1 MTMMFNFRHP
11 LSHGYNIMHDIFFSK
26 IFVFLSDKNFSEIL
40 EGSFWTLSTKI
51 LATFASLMVS
61 IFVSRCYGATM
72 LGTLAIINASFMI
85 FSIFSLVGT
94 NTSIIRLIPEYISKF
109 SASSAFKL
117 LKKSQTIVIIA
128 SVCMSLLIAFF
139 SDPIA
144 IHIYHKPNLSLFFL
158 VAAWFVVFRS
168 LMDLYTQAIRGLG
181 IIKAFSLMQLVPSV
195 SMLLVLSGLTLAY
208 DNQGNPVYAQISAW
222 VLTALIG
229 YAVVIIGFKERTHI
243 NDVLVPVSYRQ
254 IVAISSPMMMTTSI
268 HFIISQTGIVLLG
281 IFRNEADVGYYSIAL
296 KLSTLTMFALYAI
309 NSMAAPKF
317 SELYAN
323 GRIDELFLLAQKS
336 SKLIFFVTIPV
347 LLFLIIFGKPLISI
361 AFGNDFTKAYL
372 ALVLLVIGQF
382 VSSASGS
389 TGYFMNMTGNQI
401 VFRNIMIFTGILN
414 ILFSLF
420 FIKLLGI
427 YGAAISST
435 LSLALWNI
443 WVLLYLKKRYGKT
456 LCYLP
461 LIS

>member
-1 MTMMFNFRHP
+1 MKE
-11 LSHGYNIMHDIFFSK
+11 IFISK
-26 IFVFLSDKNFSEIL
+26 TSFFLSDKNFYEIL
-40 EGSFWTLSTKI
+40 KGSFWTLSSKI
-51 LATFASLMVS
+51 IATFSSLIVS
-61 IFVSRCYGATM
+61 IFVSRFYGANM

-85 FSIFSLVGT
+85 FSIFTLAGT

-109 SASSAFKL
+109 STSSAFKL
-117 LKKSQTIVIIA
+117 FNKTQTIVIIA
-128 SVCMSLLIAFF
+128 SVCMSLVIAFY
-139 SDPIA
+139 SDSIA
-144 IHIYHKPNLSLFFL
+144 VHIYHKPNLSSFFL
-158 VAAWFVVFRS
+158 VAAWFIVFRS

-181 IIKAFSLMQLVPSV
+181 IIKAFSIMQLVPSV
-195 SMLLVLSGLTLAY
+195 SMLLVLSGLTLVY
-208 DNQGNPVYAQISAW
+208 NNKGNPVYAQISAW

-229 YAVVIIGFKERTHI
+229 YVIVIIGFKERMDIH
-243 NDVLVPVSYRQ
+243 DVFVPVSYRQ

-296 KLSTLTMFALYAI
+296 KLSTLTVFALYAI

-336 SKLIFFVTIPV
+336 SKLIFFVTVPI
-347 LLFLIIFGKPLISI
+347 LFFLIIFGKPLISI
-361 AFGNDFTKAYL
+361 AFGNEFTKAYL
-372 ALVLLVIGQF
+372 VLVLLVIGQF
-382 VSSASGS
+382 VSSAAGS

-401 VFRNIMIFTGILN
+401 VFRNIMIFTGIFN

-420 FIKLLGI
+420 FIRLLGI
-427 YGAAISST
+427 YGAAIAST

-461 LIS
+461 LVG

>member
-1 MTMMFNFRHP
+1 MFHI
-11 LSHGYNIMHDIFFSK
+11 LK
-26 IFVFLSDKNFSEIL
+26 LKFVNLVADKNFFDIL
-40 EGSFWTLSTKI
+40 RGSFWTLSSRI
-51 LATFASLMVS
+51 IATFSSLIVS
-61 IFVSRCYGATM
+61 IFVSRFYGANM

-85 FSIFSLVGT
+85 FSIFTLAGT

-109 SASSAFKL
+109 STSSAFKL
-117 LKKSQTIVIIA
+117 FNKTQTIVIIA
-128 SVCMSLLIAFF
+128 SVCMSLVIAFY
-139 SDPIA
+139 SDSIA
-144 IHIYHKPNLSLFFL
+144 VHIYHKPNLSSFFL
-158 VAAWFVVFRS
+158 VAAWFIVFRS

-181 IIKAFSLMQLVPSV
+181 IIKAFSIMQLVPSV
-195 SMLLVLSGLTLAY
+195 SMLLVLSGLTLVY
-208 DNQGNPVYAQISAW
+208 NNKGNPVYAQISAW

-229 YAVVIIGFKERTHI
+229 YVIVIIGFKERMDIH
-243 NDVLVPVSYRQ
+243 DVFVPVSYRQ

-296 KLSTLTMFALYAI
+296 KLSTLTVFALYAI

-336 SKLIFFVTIPV
+336 SKLIFFVTVPI
-347 LLFLIIFGKPLISI
+347 LFFLIIFGKPLISI
-361 AFGNDFTKAYL
+361 AFGNEFTQAYL
-372 ALVLLVIGQF
+372 VLVLLVIGQF
-382 VSSASGS
+382 VSSAAGS

-401 VFRNIMIFTGILN
+401 VFRNIMIFTGIFN
-414 ILFSLF
+414 IFFSLF
-420 FIKLLGI
+420 FIRLLGI
-427 YGAAISST
+427 YGAAIAST

-461 LIS
+461 LVG

>member
-1 MTMMFNFRHP
+1 MFHI
-11 LSHGYNIMHDIFFSK
+11 LK
-26 IFVFLSDKNFSEIL
+26 LKFVNLVADKNFSDIL
-40 EGSFWTLSTKI
+40 RGSFWTLSSRI
-51 LATFASLMVS
+51 IATFSSLIVS
-61 IFVSRCYGATM
+61 IFVSRFYGANM

-85 FSIFSLVGT
+85 FSIFTLAGT

-109 SASSAFKL
+109 STSSAFKL
-117 LKKSQTIVIIA
+117 FNKTQTIVIIA
-128 SVCMSLLIAFF
+128 SVCMSLVIAFY
-139 SDPIA
+139 SDSIA
-144 IHIYHKPNLSLFFL
+144 VHIYHKPNLSSFFL
-158 VAAWFVVFRS
+158 VAAWFIVFRS

-181 IIKAFSLMQLVPSV
+181 NIKAFSIMQLVPSV
-195 SMLLVLSGLTLAY
+195 SMLLVLSGLTLVY
-208 DNQGNPVYAQISAW
+208 NNKGNPVYAQISAW

-229 YAVVIIGFKERTHI
+229 YVIVIIGFKERMDIH
-243 NDVLVPVSYRQ
+243 DVFVPVSYRQ

-296 KLSTLTMFALYAI
+296 KLSTLTVFALYAI

-336 SKLIFFVTIPV
+336 SKLIFFVTVPI
-347 LLFLIIFGKPLISI
+347 LFFLIIFGKPLISI
-361 AFGNDFTKAYL
+361 AFGNEFTQAYL
-372 ALVLLVIGQF
+372 VLVLLVIGQF
-382 VSSASGS
+382 VSSAAGS

-401 VFRNIMIFTGILN
+401 VFRNIMIFTGIFN

-420 FIKLLGI
+420 FIRLLGI
-427 YGAAISST
+427 YGAAIAST

-461 LIS
+461 LVG